1 MQILPRGGF
10 VWEGLWS
17 VQLLKT
23 WVTAQCHL
31 QREEVHLSHLST
43 MVLNSLLGRAWVK
56 VFFGSICQSGSA
68 HSLSPPAAPLPPG
81 NSLP

>member
-10 VWEGLWS
+10 VWEGL
-17 VQLLKT
+17 

-43 MVLNSLLGRAWVK
+43 MVLNSLLGRACVK
-56 VFFGSICQSGSA
+56 AFFGSICQSGSA